1 MPPKGTRSKAGP
13 SSQPLPEKPTRAS
26 GRKRRHS
33 DASNVS
39 DGPSSSQSMVS
50 AANKRQ
56 KKGRGKPKKL
66 ASTEPETIVEEEEE
80 VVEQDEL
87 QADLTAHHRA
97 TLQQEDDAIMEDE
110 VDATEVRSKHVRFGN
125 GEELD
130 EEEEVSTATNI
141 TPHPRKTLVTM
152 KTKRRATMS
161 PAGGSK
167 RQRTISRA
175 SLPAVFTQDDGE
187 GTRLTQTFQFAPL
200 SAVLD
205 ERIRRRLRRNR
216 LSEEQNEIEDLAKRD
231 RRTTAELELLKQ
243 EAYDRNQQIEELVF
257 QLEAQRQNVINLSDD
272 DEEHEK
278 VRELEA
284 EVAELKREL
293 AAHISN
299 HRLEDHVEIEPDN
312 NMMVL
317 DTHEDVE
324 YPQLTQKTTDKY
336 ETGGDV
342 SVITTT
348 KTAGSRK
355 SLSQATAAWESERED
370 YRSAIAVFSQEVNEA
385 KAALEILRIEL
396 NGLGFGVAD
405 GQDGYLVILQSIR
418 ESFARI
424 RDFMDDELPE
434 TVPDNA
440 TSSDLVEILVG
451 NCRDVIQQLRAKQ
464 EDLSNKDTIIADLGN
479 QVNGLIEHLAEAKI
493 RRDTLE
499 EQWRKLDV
507 DNESKERS
515 IDELEEELI
524 TANARVEELE
534 DELAVKRQEA
544 STLGNDHQQAIRSI
558 EKLTISLENY
568 RTEESRLQDLITR
581 MEQEHRETV
590 AKMAKE
596 REETVDELEAK
607 LDAEMDLRNKAE
619 VLIKERQT
627 EITRLEILVE
637 QTATERDELQ
647 ITLDS
652 VKAERDLELEARET
666 AEAELEQKDVT
677 IEDLETRVTRLEEEL
692 QSLNTTLEQLR
703 QINESERTQREAA
716 EEELDDRNIQ
726 LEESKEKLVSMG
738 KEANEL
744 RFKLHTAQQQHND
757 RVKELEAAASERDEQ
772 YQVDIAEEVARRE
785 TADELAQE
793 RSLQIADLQTKL
805 EELEL
810 QMRNALAERDARIAE
825 LENESAEKSEEI
837 EGLKLDLTSAENDL
851 DVERTRF
858 LDLKEES
865 GASIRALQDTIAQ
878 HEASIQQLQE
888 QEITLTDLHNSEVDD
903 RNTQIADL
911 HAQVE
916 ELTAV
921 KTKLEKEKSGLE
933 RRVESEAEA
942 LLLLQNEKEDE
953 IEHLNNLLREKQ
965 EKIVVVEQKAVE
977 ADRRWQEVLD
987 AKDEELENM
996 RIEAEEQTTTT
1007 TTATDQLKNLLAE
1020 YKAYIVRSSDT
1031 IRSLQTQYANALAA
1045 AEEEGNAQIAD
1056 GDAVFAELN
1065 AIDVEGLLGKTVTT
1079 KKTVVTQSSA
1089 GASSSSTSGARR
1101 GRGRKS
1107 KRGMDSGI
1115 GMDGED
1121 ETELAA

>member
-1 MPPKGTRSKAGP
+1 MPPKGTRSKAGL

-33 DASNVS
+33 DASNAS
-39 DGPSSSQSMVS
+39 ERPSSSQSTAS

-56 KKGRGKPKKL
+56 KKGRGRPKKL
-66 ASTEPETIVEEEEE
+66 ASTEPGTIVEEEE
-80 VVEQDEL
+80 VEQDEL

-110 VDATEVRSKHVRFGN
+110 VDVTEVRSKHVRFGN
-125 GEELD
+125 GEEVD

-141 TPHPRKTLVTM
+141 TPHPRKTLATM
-152 KTKRRATMS
+152 KIKRRATMS
-161 PAGGSK
+161 PAAGSK

-187 GTRLTQTFQFAPL
+187 GTPLTQTFQFAPL

-231 RRTTAELELLKQ
+231 RRTIAELEQLKQ

-257 QLEAQRQNVINLSDD
+257 QLEAQRQNAINLSDD

-284 EVAELKREL
+284 EVAELKRDL

-299 HRLEDHVEIEPDN
+299 HRLEDHIEIEPDN

-324 YPQLTQKTTDKY
+324 YPQLPQKTTDKY
-336 ETGGDV
+336 ETGGGDV

-348 KTAGSRK
+348 KTTGSRK

-418 ESFARI
+418 ESFAQI
-424 RDFMDDELPE
+424 RDFLDDELPE

-440 TSSDLVEILVG
+440 TSSDLVEILVS
-451 NCRDVIQQLRAKQ
+451 NCRDVIQQLRAHQ

-507 DNESKERS
+507 DNESKDRS

-534 DELAVKRQEA
+534 EELASKKQEA

-607 LDAEMDLRNKAE
+607 LDAEANLRNKAE
-619 VLIKERQT
+619 NLIEERQT
-627 EITRLEILVE
+627 EVTRLEILVE
-637 QTATERDELQ
+637 QTATERDGLQ
-647 ITLDS
+647 NTLDA
-652 VKAERDLELEARET
+652 VKAERDLESEARES

-703 QINESERTQREAA
+703 EINESERTQREAA
-716 EEELDDRNIQ
+716 EEELDDRNVQ
-726 LEESKEKLVSMG
+726 LEESKEKLVGMG

-744 RFKLHTAQQQHND
+744 RLKLHNAQQQHNE

-785 TADELAQE
+785 NADELAQE
-793 RSLQIADLQTKL
+793 RSLQIAELQTKL
-805 EELEL
+805 DDVEL
-810 QMRNALAERDARIAE
+810 QMRDALAERDARIAE
-825 LENESAEKSEEI
+825 LENESAEQSEEI

-851 DVERTRF
+851 DAERTRF

-865 GASIRALQDTIAQ
+865 EASIRALQDTIAQ
-878 HEASIQQLQE
+878 HETSIQQLQE
-888 QEITLTDLHNSEVDD
+888 QEITLTDRHNSEIDD

-916 ELTAV
+916 ELTTI

-1007 TTATDQLKNLLAE
+1007 TTATDQLKNLLTE
-1020 YKAYIVRSSDT
+1020 YKAYIVRSSST
-1031 IRSLQTQYANALAA
+1031 IRSLQRQYANALAV

-1079 KKTVVTQSSA
+1079 KKKVVTQSSA
-1089 GASSSSTSGARR
+1089 GASSSSSSGAKK

-1115 GMDGED
+1115 GMDGE
-1121 ETELAA
+1121 EEAELAA